1 MKSIEELQEIVNYVS
16 SNLGNIDLTLNYAMQ
31 RVYEFKSG
39 IEKDLKA
46 RVTIDHEL
54 VFSGDNLQAMK
65 VFNEMTMLA
74 LGSQKIDNHQTMLY
88 VMLFQMF
95 LAASLRNDL
104 RIV

>member
-16 SNLGNIDLTLNYAMQ
+16 SNLGNMDLTLNYAMQ

-54 VFSGDNLQAMK
+54 VFSGDNHPSD
-65 VFNEMTMLA
+65 E
-74 LGSQKIDNHQTMLY
+74 SI
-88 VMLFQMF
+88 
-95 LAASLRNDL
+95 
-104 RIV
+104 